1 MNSNTPLPPEF
12 LAGLEP
18 LSRRRFLVGGAQLAA
33 VGSSLLA
40 LPGHVLGAD
49 KAGDLP
55 SGIKYLTESEYRVFD
70 KLRLIMLPT
79 QKFQLPSTTEV
90 PVMQNVDVIISK
102 LDPRPRLLV
111 KMAANSLEYTGVVWR
126 FSRFSAM
133 SDERALKR
141 VRDWQ
146 TGNMAERGIISSLKM
161 VVTFAYW
168 QDQRT
173 YPGLEYDGPVT
184 QKWGIRRLGNAPLPR

>member
-1 MNSNTPLPPEF
+1 MSNKTPLPPEF

-33 VGSSLLA
+33 VTGSML
-40 LPGHVLGAD
+40 V
-49 KAGDLP
+49 LP
-55 SGIKYLTESEYRVFD
+55 SQALAAEKAVPPGIKYMSDVEYRVLD
-70 KLRLIMLPT
+70 KLRVVMLPT
-79 QKFQLPSTTEV
+79 QKFQLPSSTEI
-90 PVMQNVDVIISK
+90 PVMQNVDIIFSK

-111 KMAANSLEYTGVVWR
+111 KMAVNSLEYTGVVWR

-133 SDERALKR
+133 GDERALKR

-146 TGNMAERGIISSLKM
+146 SGNMLERGVISSLKM
-161 VVTFAYW
+161 MVTFGYW
-168 QDQRT
+168 QDPRT
-173 YPGLEYDGPVT
+173 YPALEYDGPVT

>member
-1 MNSNTPLPPEF
+1 MNRNTPLPPEF

-33 VGSSLLA
+33 VGGSLLA
-40 LPGHVLGAD
+40 LPGQVLGAN
-49 KAGDLP
+49 KASGLP
-55 SGIKYLTESEYRVFD
+55 PGIKYLTETEYHVFD
-70 KLRLIMLPT
+70 KLRLVMLPT

-90 PVMQNVDVIISK
+90 PVMQNVDVVISK
-102 LDPRPRLLV
+102 LDPRPRLLAKLAV
-111 KMAANSLEYTGVVWR
+111 NTLEYTGVAWR

-133 SDERALKR
+133 SDERALRR

-173 YPGLEYDGPVT
+173 YPGLGYDGPVT
-184 QKWGIRRLGNAPLPR
+184 EKWGIRRLGNAPLPR

>member
-1 MNSNTPLPPEF
+1 MNNKTPLPPEF
-12 LAGLEP
+12 LSGLEP
-18 LSRRRFLVGGAQLAA
+18 LSRRRFLVGSAQLAA
-33 VGSSLLA
+33 VTGSLLA
-40 LPGHVLGAD
+40 LPGHALAAD
-49 KAGDLP
+49 KP
-55 SGIKYLTESEYRVFD
+55 VPPGIKFMTEAEYRVLD
-70 KLRLIMLPT
+70 KLRVIMLPT

-90 PVMQNVDVIISK
+90 PVMQNIDIIFSK
-102 LDPRPRLLV
+102 LDPRPRLLA
-111 KMAANSLEYTGVVWR
+111 KMAVNTLEYGGVAWR

-146 TGNMAERGIISSLKM
+146 SGNMVERGIISSLKM
-161 VVTFAYW
+161 MVTFGYW